1 MKVELFLDP
10 EDMPMREFYFQFVRR
25 RLVTI
30 VQYIYPFKSHFTNM
44 AQHQFI
50 DIDGSVLEGGGQIL
64 RNAAT
69 LSCLLNQPIRVHK
82 IRAGREKP
90 GLRAQ
95 HLTGLQLVAEICG
108 GKLENA
114 AVGSTEVTLTPG
126 KVRAGSYKADTGT
139 AGSICLLMQAAV
151 PCCLF
156 SDGDVHMTLIG
167 GTNAEMAPQIDFAMM
182 VFRPVAAQFGLHF
195 DCHIKK
201 RGFFPKGGGEVNIK
215 VTPSAGLRG
224 VTLMDQG
231 TVTRVYGISFVAG
244 VIPKKVAHIMSEC
257 AREIITEDY
266 RGIPINVDIVKE
278 TQGIGSGC
286 GILVI
291 AETSTGCLLAG
302 SALGKKGKPAEKVG
316 QEAGEMLVNNLF
328 NGGCVDEF
336 LQDQLI
342 VLMAL
347 AEGKSE
353 ILCGP
358 MSLHTETAIHVA
370 SLMTKAKFEVQELTK
385 NSTIIKCEGI
395 GLKAVNNS

>member
-1 MKVELFLDP
+1 
-10 EDMPMREFYFQFVRR
+10 MRGLYFRFVWRR
-25 RLVTI
+25 FVTV
-30 VQYIYPFKSHFTNM
+30 VQYTHHLKLHLSNM
-44 AQHQFI
+44 AQHQFL

-69 LSCLLNQPIRVHK
+69 LSCLLNQPIRVQK
-82 IRAGREKP
+82 IRAGRDKP

-95 HLTGLQLVAEICG
+95 HLTGLELVAEICG
-108 GKLENA
+108 GKLENG

-126 KVRAGSYKADTGT
+126 KVKAGSYKADTKT

-151 PCCLF
+151 PFCVF
-156 SDGDVHMTLIG
+156 SDGDIHLTLIG
-167 GTNAEMAPQIDFAMM
+167 GTNAEMAPQIDYALM
-182 VFRPVAAQFGLHF
+182 VFRPVVSRFGLHF
-195 DCHIKK
+195 DGEIKK
-201 RGFFPKGGGEVNIK
+201 RGFFPKGGGEVHLR
-215 VTPSAGLRG
+215 VSPCSGLRG
-224 VTLMDQG
+224 VTMTEQG

-244 VIPKKVAHIMSEC
+244 NLPKKVAHIMSEC
-257 AREIITEDY
+257 ATAVIKEHH
-266 RGIPINVDIVKE
+266 RGVPINIDVVKE
-278 TQGIGSGC
+278 MQGIGIGC

-302 SALGKKGKPAEKVG
+302 SALGKRGKPAEKVG

-342 VLMAL
+342 ILMAL

-358 MSLHTETAIHVA
+358 LSLHTETAIHVA
-370 SLMTKAKFEVQELTK
+370 SIMTKAKFEVQEFTK
-385 NSTIIKCEGI
+385 NSTIIKCQGI
-395 GLKAVNNS
+395 GLKPNNDS